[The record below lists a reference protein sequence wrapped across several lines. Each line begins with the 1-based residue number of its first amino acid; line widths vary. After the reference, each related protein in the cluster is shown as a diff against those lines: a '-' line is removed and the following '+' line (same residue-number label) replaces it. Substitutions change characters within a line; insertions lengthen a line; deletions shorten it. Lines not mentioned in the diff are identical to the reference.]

1 MVWGAA
7 LGLGAKALGWG
18 TVLTAGAGGATAIA
32 GIPKAIREGYLSQDI
47 PEGGYDVPWWQKLL
61 IDEKSL
67 KTEKQKREIKRL
79 ENDQA
84 IAPRLAALAD
94 QGVVSVKP
102 GETKVQ
108 FLARTNDLYE
118 SYLDKKRRA
127 RNAQDRKDS
136 WADPAV
142 QWQVDREKKRDADAR
157 RQTEFQNATITAQNK
172 EAARQFDNNLA
183 MMRMQ
188 QADNLELQR
197 DKLGLGRLELQMN
210 QDRYMYEAET
220 RRQEA
225 REKRTS
231 NLVQA
236 LAGLGAAFAI

>member
-1 MVWGAA
+1 MWGAA
-7 LGLGAKALGWG
+7 LGVAGKAAGWAGLLGL
-18 TVLTAGAGGATAIA
+18 GAGGVTAVTN
-32 GIPKAIREGYLSQDI
+32 IPKNIREGYLSSDI
-47 PEGGYDVPWWQKLL
+47 PASGDYEVPWWQKPL
-61 IDEKSL
+61 IHEQSL
-67 KTEKQKREIKRL
+67 KSEKQKRTIKEL
-79 ENDQA
+79 EKDPT
-84 IAPRLAALAD
+84 IATRIEALAPL
-94 QGVVSVKP
+94 GVVSVKP
-102 GETKVQ
+102 GETRGQ

-118 SYLDKKRRA
+118 DHLDKRA
-127 RNAQDRKDS
+127 REKRLQAQNDDWNSSRMVWERDQAAK
-136 WADPAV
+136 
-142 QWQVDREKKRDADAR
+142 REAAER

-188 QADNLELQR
+188 QADNLELER

-220 RRQEA
+220 RRQDA